1 MKALGKTILLT
12 KNKDEVK
19 NKAGLIVTEFSDKSI
34 RYKTG
39 TVELKSDIVSEA
51 IQVGSTVYYDEI
63 AGSEI
68 RVGDKKYIVIS
79 EDDVK
84 VVV

>member
-12 KNKDEVK
+12 KTKEEVK
-19 NKAGLIVTEFSDKSI
+19 NKAGLIITEYSDKSI

-39 TVELKSDIVSEA
+39 TVELKSDAVNEDIK
-51 IQVGSTVYYDEI
+51 VGSVVYYDEI

-68 RVGDKKYIVIS
+68 RVGEKKYTIIS

-84 VVV
+84 VVL

>member
-1 MKALGKTILLT
+1 MKALGKNILLT

-19 NKAGLIVTEFSDKSI
+19 NKAGLIVTEFSDKAI

-39 TVELKSDIVSEA
+39 TVELKSDIVSEY
-51 IQVGSTVYYDEI
+51 IKVGSTVYYDEI

-68 RVGDKKYIVIS
+68 RVGEKKYIVIS

-84 VVV
+84 VVL